1 MNAGLTIRVRREPG
15 CAIVIVAG
23 EIDIATVARLRQ
35 RLNTLADSGR
45 HVIADLDQVGFM
57 DASGLGAIVGASRRA
72 TAHGSSFQ
80 VVCDRRQTRQLFRLA
95 RARPPDPVGANPG
108 RGSPGSGERPAS
120 TRMIRQWA
128 YGDGIWDQRWL
139 PAVPAT
145 AGRTLAHPD
154 DKADQPDHEDDQRDP
169 PTGCG
174 WRIRGRRV

>member
-1 MNAGLTIRVRREPG
+1 MNADLTIRVRREPG
-15 CAIVIVAG
+15 CAIVTVAG

-95 RARPPDPVGANPG
+95 GLD
-108 RGSPGSGERPAS
+108 
-120 TRMIRQWA
+120 RQIQLA
-128 YGDGIWDQRWL
+128 
-139 PAVPAT
+139 
-145 AGRTLAHPD
+145 RTLAEALQFWRTTGQHKD
-154 DKADQPDHEDDQRDP
+154 DPAMGVR
-169 PTGCG
+169 
-174 WRIRGRRV
+174 

>member
-15 CAIVIVAG
+15 CAIVTVAG

-72 TAHGSSFQ
+72 TAPRRATAHGSSFQ

-95 RARPPDPVGANPG
+95 GLD
-108 RGSPGSGERPAS
+108 
-120 TRMIRQWA
+120 RQIQLA
-128 YGDGIWDQRWL
+128 
-139 PAVPAT
+139 
-145 AGRTLAHPD
+145 RTLAEALQALENDRP
-154 DKADQPDHEDDQRDP
+154 AQ
-169 PTGCG
+169 G
-174 WRIRGRRV
+174 

>member
-15 CAIVIVAG
+15 CAIVTVAG
-23 EIDIATVARLRQ
+23 EIDIVTVARLRQ

-95 RARPPDPVGANPG
+95 GLDRQIQLARTPG

-128 YGDGIWDQRWL
+128 YGDGI
-139 PAVPAT
+139 
-145 AGRTLAHPD
+145 
-154 DKADQPDHEDDQRDP
+154 
-169 PTGCG
+169 
-174 WRIRGRRV
+174 